1 MLLSKTKPARALALL
16 LGTSVLAACQSGAG
30 LPQAATP
37 TSGQAITQTSCAFG
51 KITVFNGPSGG
62 TGGVNIASGLGSLW
76 YGDIG
81 LNDMVRLSTKGL
93 TKVKTIPASN
103 ADPEGVA
110 LGPNNAMW
118 FTEWTQ
124 PDIGSITTK
133 LRIRL
138 WAVKGLGGQQS
149 GAVAMVQ
156 GPDKRIWFTTASHG
170 LGAKKVSKG
179 TTLYTTGIDGE
190 DPSGIG
196 VGPDKNL
203 WFVTFSGPDIGK
215 MTTSGKVTTYNV
227 GAYGGFGIIAGPD
240 GHVWFADP
248 GNSRIGTVKTDGSG
262 LTYYNKNLI
271 GQPFN
276 LVAASDGNMY
286 FTTGPTGT
294 VGQIT
299 TKGVIHECKMNAGQT
314 VVGLGITIGP
324 DKNVWILDNQHS
336 QIARLIIK

>member
-1 MLLSKTKPARALALL
+1 MAGRALALL
-16 LGTSVLAACQSGAG
+16 LSASGLAACQSGSAIT
-30 LPQAATP
+30 PQAATP
-37 TSGQAITQTSCAFG
+37 SAPQSIVQTSCSFG

-62 TGGVNIASGLGSLW
+62 TGGVNIAAGISGDLW

-81 LNDMVRLSTKGL
+81 LNDIVRMSTKGL
-93 TKVKTIPASN
+93 TKVKTIPSGN
-103 ADPEGVA
+103 ADPEGIA

-138 WAVKGLGGQQS
+138 WAVKGLQGQES
-149 GAVAMVQ
+149 SSVAMVE
-156 GPDKRIWFTTASHG
+156 GPDKRLWFTTGSHG
-170 LGAKKVSKG
+170 LGAKKVGKG

-215 MTTSGKVTTYNV
+215 MTTSGKATTYNV
-227 GAYGGFGIIAGPD
+227 GAYGGFGIIGGPD
-240 GHVWFADP
+240 GRIWFADP
-248 GNSRIGTVKTDGSG
+248 GNSRIGTMNTDGSG

-276 LVAASDGNMY
+276 IVAASDGNMY
-286 FTTGPTGT
+286 FTTGLTGAI
-294 VGQIT
+294 GQIT
-299 TKGVIHECKMNAGQT
+299 TKGVIKECKVNSQQT
-314 VVGLGITIGP
+314 LVGLGITIGP
-324 DKNVWILDNQHS
+324 DKNVWVLDNQHS
-336 QIARLIIK
+336 QVARLSL